1 MKSILIALT
10 ITGALLAT
18 YSLVNFQQA
27 NASTKFLA
35 TPQYSEDIKSAWTQ
49 WTQKFAKSYGNLS
62 DESYRLANFAANYNE
77 IKSINA
83 NTDFT
88 WTAGLNQ
95 FSDLTK
101 AEFTAKYTGH
111 KQNKTSIKNEVSL
124 RHDNVSASKDWVVDG
139 AVTPVKDQGACG
151 SCWAFSATG
160 AMEGLYYTLHKELK
174 SYSEQFFLNCNKH
187 YPDMGCNGGNSAITM
202 MWTEKNGI
210 ITEDRMPYSAA
221 VQADCYWSVYTSDF
235 FNKDLTDVP
244 ADDNDE
250 MIAAIDRQ
258 PISIA
263 VAAEK
268 FMHYKSGIFNDWTCG
283 NELDHAILAVGYGS
297 ENGNLFYKVKNSWN
311 TTWGEA
317 GYIRFARKTG
327 KSVGMCGLTSAA
339 CYPTG
344 ENPKP

>member
-1 MKSILIALT
+1 MKTILIALT
-10 ITGALLAT
+10 ITGALIAA
-18 YSLVNFQQA
+18 YSMINLQQA
-27 NASTKFLA
+27 NTSTKFLT
-35 TPQYSEDIKSAWTQ
+35 TPQYPQHILDAYTQ
-49 WTQKFAKSYGNLS
+49 WRIQQGKSGVNAS
-62 DESYRLANFAANYNE
+62 EKRLANFAANFNE
-77 IKSINA
+77 IEAINS
-83 NTDFT
+83 NPDFT
-88 WTAGLNQ
+88 WTAGLNK
-95 FSDLTK
+95 FSDLSK
-101 AEFTAKYTGH
+101 AEFKATYLGH
-111 KQNKTSIKNEVSL
+111 KESNVPRNNQRSLKHVEVS
-124 RHDNVSASKDWVVDG
+124 DSKDWVADG

-160 AMEGLYYTLHKELK
+160 AMEGLHFNLHKELAN
-174 SYSEQFFLNCNKH
+174 YSEQFFLNCDKNF
-187 YPDMGCNGGNSAITM
+187 PDMGCNGGNSAITM

-210 ITEDRMPYSAA
+210 ITQDRMPYNAKVA
-221 VQADCYWSVYTSDF
+221 NACYWDVYTSDF
-235 FNKDLTDVP
+235 FNKDLIDVP
-244 ADDNDE
+244 KDDNEE
-250 MIAAIDRQ
+250 MIAAIDQQ

-268 FMHYKSGIFNDWTCG
+268 FMHYKSGIFNDWSCG
-283 NELDHAILAVGYGS
+283 TELDHAILAVGYGE